1 MQAKV
6 ILICGKICCG
16 KSTYAEK
23 LYVENKAVL
32 LSCDEIT
39 LALFDGNL
47 GENHDEFV
55 RKTKNFLLKKSV
67 DIVKIG
73 IDVILDWGFWTK
85 EERDHTRNFYQSR
98 NILCE
103 FHYIDISDTIWK
115 SNITKRNNLILS
127 ESIPAYFVDAS
138 LADKFESIFEKPEKD
153 EIDIWI

>member
-23 LYVENKAVL
+23 LCVENKAVL

-73 IDVILDWGFWTK
+73 INVILDWGFWTK

-103 FHYIDISDTIWK
+103 FHYIDISDIIWK
-115 SNITKRNNLILS
+115 SNIAKRNNLILS
-127 ESIPAYFVDAS
+127 DSISAYFVDAS